1 MMNSEKTTD
10 VFHHETKKGRNEMK
24 KLIAL
29 LLSLMMCLG
38 LFTGCGGDDT
48 TVTDGTANND
58 ASTEDTATDAGGE
71 STGEAQEV
79 ELWYYWET
87 EGHQIALQ
95 GAIDDYNASQS
106 DYSVVAKY
114 VPFADFKK
122 QLSIGAVA
130 SELPDMVI
138 IDSPDHASYAS
149 MGIFADLTDKVD
161 VSAYY
166 EGPVASCTY
175 DGKLYGVPFGVNC
188 LALFYN
194 EDMLNDA
201 GLDVPTTWSE
211 LQSAA
216 AALSDGTRYGFAF
229 SSLQNEEGTFN
240 FMPYV
245 WSAGAD
251 YTNFNSD
258 EGVEALTFA
267 QELISS
273 GAMSKECIN
282 WTQGDVMNQFISG
295 NVAMMVNGC
304 WQIPTMRSEVP
315 DMNWGVS
322 LIPMADNGAYAS
334 TIGGENFAVVEGGNV
349 DGAISFLNYM
359 MDETVMTDLLA
370 SFGYIAGID
379 AIAQNQFNGDED
391 YLKFVE
397 QMSYAKARGPHENWP
412 SISDAISLAFN
423 QVMTDA
429 ATPADA
435 AAAAQATIDS
445 VLN

>member
-1 MMNSEKTTD
+1 
-10 VFHHETKKGRNEMK
+10 MK
-24 KLIAL
+24 KFIAML
-29 LLSLMMCLG
+29 LALAMSATMLAACSSNE
-38 LFTGCGGDDT
+38 T
-48 TVTDGTANND
+48 TVTDPADTDTTA
-58 ASTEDTATDAGGE
+58 DTTSDTTAETPAETQD
-71 STGEAQEV
+71 V

-87 EGHQIALQ
+87 EGHQVALQ
-95 GAIDDYNASQS
+95 AAIDDYNASQ
-106 DYSVVAKY
+106 DAYAVTAKY

-130 SELPDMVI
+130 EELPDMVI
-138 IDSPDHASYAS
+138 LDSPDHASYAS

-194 EDMLNDA
+194 EDMLADA
-201 GLDVPTTWSE
+201 GLEVPTTWSE
-211 LQSAA
+211 LQAAA

-229 SSLQNEEGTFN
+229 SALQNEEGTFN

-245 WSAGAD
+245 WSANAD

-258 EGVEALTFA
+258 EGIKALTFA
-267 QELISS
+267 QELVSS

-304 WQIPTMRSEVP
+304 WQIPTMRSEAP
-315 DMNWGVS
+315 DLNWGVS
-322 LIPMADNGAYAS
+322 LIPMCDDGQYAS
-334 TIGGENFAVVEGGNV
+334 AIGGENYAVIEGGNV
-349 DGAISFLNYM
+349 DGAVDFLNYM
-359 MDETVMTDLLA
+359 MDETVMTELLA
-370 SFGYIAGID
+370 SFGYIASID
-379 AIAQNQFNGDED
+379 AIAQNQFGDDAD
-391 YLKFVE
+391 YLAFVE
-397 QMSYAKARGPHENWP
+397 QMTYAKARGPHENWP

-423 QVMTDA
+423 KVMTDT

-435 AAAAQATIDS
+435 AAEAQATIDS